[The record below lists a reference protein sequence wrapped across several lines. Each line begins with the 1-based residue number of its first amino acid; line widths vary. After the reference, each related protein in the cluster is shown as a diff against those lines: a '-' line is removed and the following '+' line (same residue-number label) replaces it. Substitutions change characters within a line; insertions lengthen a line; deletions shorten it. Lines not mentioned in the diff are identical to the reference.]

1 MATKNYFYNYK
12 DIKAMKELIRTGR
25 PLLQIA
31 REEHTNF
38 GASLSG
44 FYGKLMQLAKSTNKI
59 QKWEGP
65 KRVRIAKTE
74 AASVKPVE
82 DTTTGIAVPQGTT
95 FEGTPKKV
103 IIYKDHF
110 RIYF

>member
-31 REEHTNF
+31 RDEHANF
-38 GASLSG
+38 GASLGG
-44 FYGKLMQLAKSTNKI
+44 FYGKLMQLAKTTTKI
-59 QKWEGP
+59 QKWQGP
-65 KRVRIAKTE
+65 RRVRITKTE
-74 AASVKPVE
+74 TASVKPVE
-82 DTTTGIAVPQGTT
+82 TGTGIAVPQGTT

-110 RIYF
+110 RVYF